1 MNAIKRASIYLIR
14 KKVRTLLLLC
24 LLFLMSLSVLIG
36 FSLKESTERELER
49 LRLSMASG
57 FVLRADTD
65 NEMYQE
71 RSDFGNGSSATHYA
85 GPMIT
90 DEMME
95 KYAPWTG

>member
-57 FVLRADTD
+57 FVLRAFRGTAFC
-65 NEMYQE
+65 QH
-71 RSDFGNGSSATHYA
+71 GKGSV
-85 GPMIT
+85 G
-90 DEMME
+90 
-95 KYAPWTG
+95 GGL

>member
-1 MNAIKRASIYLIR
+1 MIGGELSVNAIKRASIYLIR

-71 RSDFGNGSSATHYA
+71 RTDFGNGASHDY
-85 GPMIT
+85 G
-90 DEMME
+90 
-95 KYAPWTG
+95 